1 MFYFWDYGIRM
12 LIVGFLEI
20 YRGNLNFKA
29 MVSIVRSL
37 RVIRIF
43 NGISSWNTFE
53 IWTIWKTDI
62 HWDSE

>member
-1 MFYFWDYGIRM
+1 MFYFWDYGIIM

-53 IWTIWKTDI
+53 I
-62 HWDSE
+62 